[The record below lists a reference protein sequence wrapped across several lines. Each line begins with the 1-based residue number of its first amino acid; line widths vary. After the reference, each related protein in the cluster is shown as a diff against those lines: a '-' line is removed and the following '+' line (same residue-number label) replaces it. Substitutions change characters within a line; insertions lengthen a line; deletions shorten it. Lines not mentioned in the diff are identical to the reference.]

1 MSMYSSGFAELFSVG
16 VLGFILGYG
25 FPRAEWLKEMQEK
38 FINLVHK
45 YFIRQM
51 SDTTI
56 KIITLSVI
64 LIISIVVYWDD
75 LR

>member
-1 MSMYSSGFAELFSVG
+1 MSMYSSGLAELFSVG

-25 FPRAEWLKEMQEK
+25 FPRAEWLKEVQEK
-38 FINLVHK
+38 FINLMHK